1 MNPLSENW
9 ITEKTLDFEYKKYLL
24 LAWLQSVES
33 DFRTVRL
40 YPALSELIAH
50 YRNATLLSQNK
61 SDLSSQFP
69 RKITGIEK
77 HGLQLEFEALM
88 HDDESMIAIER
99 LLNFSIPKFEEWM
112 KEGRAI
118 YEFIEGGIELSPVG
132 IIPLRTSEGYLLLS
146 QNAGDTRVYSYE
158 MTILR
163 QAQDSVYDNPDA
175 GWRSLRTAYISSWKR
190 NFTNTFESIKAELIR
205 TITVL
210 PNPAV
215 FVAISER
222 DIPMEPTFLPIAK
235 RMLLREISVSRQ

>member
-1 MNPLSENW
+1 MPIPAMNPLSENW

-33 DFRTVRL
+33 NFRTIRL
-40 YPALSELIAH
+40 YPALSELISH
-50 YRNATLLSQNK
+50 YRNASLLSQNK

-77 HGLQLEFEALM
+77 HGLQMEFEELM

-118 YEFIEGGIELSPVG
+118 YEFLESGIELSPVG
-132 IIPLRTSEGYLLLS
+132 IVPLRTCEGYLLLC
-146 QNAGDTRVYSYE
+146 QNVGDTRVYSYE
-158 MTILR
+158 MTI
-163 QAQDSVYDNPDA
+163 YDNADS
-175 GWRSLRTAYISSWKR
+175 GWRSLRTTYISSWKR
-190 NFTNTFESIKAELIR
+190 TFTNTFESIKAELIR
-205 TITVL
+205 TIHVL

-222 DIPMEPTFLPIAK
+222 ELPMEPTFLPIAK
-235 RMLLREISVSRQ
+235 RMLLKEISVSRQ

>member
-1 MNPLSENW
+1 MSNPLSENW

-24 LAWLQSVES
+24 LAWLQRVES

-40 YPALSELIAH
+40 YPSLSELISH

-61 SDLSSQFP
+61 SDLASQFP

-88 HDDESMIAIER
+88 RDDESMIAIER

-118 YEFIEGGIELSPVG
+118 YEFLEGGIELTPVG
-132 IIPLRTSEGYLLLS
+132 IVPLHTSEGYLLLS
-146 QNAGDTRVYSYE
+146 QHAGDTRVYSYE
-158 MTILR
+158 MTI
-163 QAQDSVYDNPDA
+163 YDNADS
-175 GWRSLRTAYISSWKR
+175 GWRSLRTTYISSWKR
-190 NFTNTFESIKAELIR
+190 TFTNTFESIKAELIR
-205 TITVL
+205 TIHVL

-222 DIPMEPTFLPIAK
+222 EIPMEPTFLPIAK
-235 RMLLREISVSRQ
+235 RMLLKEISVSRQ